1 MEETKHIIFDLDGTI
16 IDSKIEIIS
25 TYQHVLDQIPTEF
38 NVDLNAIDFGANL
51 NQVLSFIYKSDLE
64 KIVKAKDLFAN
75 LYDNSNFENT
85 FVYEKV
91 HETLTKLL
99 ENGKSLYVATNKR
112 HIPSRKIIEIKQL
125 KPYFKDVIGNE
136 MSPNVSMSKSKM
148 IEYLMNKHSFKRGF
162 MIGDTVGD
170 IDAGKANGLSTIAVS
185 YGYQSLEE
193 LEKENPN
200 YMSNSFENLLKFIL
214 T

>member
-16 IDSKIEIIS
+16 IDSKAEIIS
-25 TYQHVLDQIPTEF
+25 TYQKVIEQIPTES
-38 NVDLNAIDFGANL
+38 NIDLNAIDFGANL

-112 HIPSRKIIEIKQL
+112 HIPSRKILEIKQL
-125 KPYFKDVIGNE
+125 KHYFKDVIGNE
-136 MSPNVSMSKSKM
+136 MSPNVSMTKNKM
-148 IEYLMNKHSFKRGF
+148 IEYLINKHNFKNGF

-170 IDAGKANGLSTIAVS
+170 IDAGKVNGLSTIAVS
-185 YGYQSLEE
+185 YGYQSIEE
-193 LEKENPN
+193 LEKESPN
-200 YMSNSFENLLKFIL
+200 YISNSFENLLKFI
-214 T
+214 

>member
-112 HIPSRKIIEIKQL
+112 HISSRKILEIKQL
-125 KPYFKDVIGNE
+125 KHYFKDVIGNE